1 MKKPLL
7 CSALLAALM
16 SVAGGA
22 QAVLVSQGGG
32 VFLDD
37 VNNLLWYSDG
47 TNRNFNSATSWA
59 AGLTTGGLS
68 AGSWSITTR
77 DQFGLLAAAAG
88 STTSERNTTLN
99 GFGVPYGMWT
109 VDVQAF
115 ASRELNPEYG
125 MLPGQPEYIDVP
137 QSNYVVINANFN
149 VGNDGYS
156 DIANS
161 DGSLAVASYVS
172 PAPVPE
178 PETYALMLA
187 GLAAVGFAAKRRQVL

>member
-1 MKKPLL
+1 MKNPLL

-88 STTSERNTTLN
+88 STTSERNTTLD
-99 GFGVPYGMWT
+99 GFGVPYNSWT
-109 VDVQAF
+109 VDVQAV
-115 ASRELNPEYG
+115 ASQELNDRYG
-125 MLPGQPEYIDVP
+125 MPGQPEYINRP
-137 QSNYVVINANFN
+137 QSNYIVINANFN

-156 DIANS
+156 SIANS
-161 DGSLAVASYVS
+161 LGSLAVAQYAS
-172 PAPVPE
+172 PVPE

-187 GLAAVGFAAKRRQVL
+187 GLAAVGFAARRRQVL

>member
-1 MKKPLL
+1 MKNPLL

-16 SVAGGA
+16 SVSGGA

-32 VFLDD
+32 VFLDN

-88 STTSERNTTLN
+88 STISERNTTLD

-109 VDVQAF
+109 VDVQAV
-115 ASRELNPEYG
+115 ASRVRNFEYG
-125 MLPGQPEYIDVP
+125 MEPGAPEYIDRP

-156 DIANS
+156 EIAGS
-161 DGSLAVASYVS
+161 LGSLAVASSVS
-172 PAPVPE
+172 PVPE

-187 GLAAVGFAAKRRQVL
+187 GLAAVGFMARGRKAK

>member
-1 MKKPLL
+1 MKTPLL

-22 QAVLVSQGGG
+22 QAVLVSQGDG

-88 STTSERNTTLN
+88 STTSERNTTLD
-99 GFGVPYGMWT
+99 GFGVPYNSWT
-109 VDVQAF
+109 VDVQAV
-115 ASRELNPEYG
+115 ASRQLNPEYE
-125 MLPGQPEYIDVP
+125 MEPGAPEYIDVP
-137 QSNYVVINANFN
+137 QSNYIVINANFN

-156 DIANS
+156 DIARS
-161 DGSLAVASYVS
+161 LGSLAVASSVS
-172 PAPVPE
+172 PVPE

-187 GLAAVGFAAKRRQVL
+187 GLGVVGFMARARKAK

>member
-1 MKKPLL
+1 MKNPLL

-22 QAVLVSQGGG
+22 QAVLVSQGDG

-47 TNRNFNSATSWA
+47 TKRNFNSATSWA

-88 STTSERNTTLN
+88 STTSERNTTLD
-99 GFGVPYGMWT
+99 GFGVPYNSWT
-109 VDVQAF
+109 VDVQAV
-115 ASRELNPEYG
+115 ASQELNERYG
-125 MLPGQPEYIDVP
+125 RPGQPEYINRP
-137 QSNYVVINANFN
+137 QSNYIVINANFN
-149 VGNDGYS
+149 VGNDGS
-156 DIANS
+156 SSIPNS
-161 DGSLAVASYVS
+161 LGSLAVASYAS
-172 PAPVPE
+172 PAPE

-187 GLAAVGFAAKRRQVL
+187 GLAAVGFAARRRQVL

>member
-1 MKKPLL
+1 MKNPLL

-37 VNNLLWYSDG
+37 VNNLLWYTDG
-47 TNRNFNSATSWA
+47 TNRDFNSATSWA

-88 STTSERNTTLN
+88 STASERNTTLD
-99 GFGVPYGMWT
+99 GFGVPYYSWT
-109 VDVQAF
+109 VDVQAV
-115 ASRELNPEYG
+115 ASRQLNPEYE
-125 MLPGQPEYIDVP
+125 MEPGAPEYIDRP
-137 QSNYVVINANFN
+137 QSNYGVINANFN
-149 VGNDGYS
+149 VGNDGYAEVAGS
-156 DIANS
+156 Y
-161 DGSLAVASYVS
+161 GSLAVASYAS